1 MPTGDSALRAPLA
14 TLAPRPPHGP
24 RAPTA
29 CGPRHRQAGF
39 SYLLLLFS
47 LVLAGLAA
55 AHTGQHW
62 VQAGQRAREAELAW
76 RAQQITQALALYAQ
90 HTPVG
95 HAAWPLALD
104 ELLADHRH
112 QPPARWLRQAFADP
126 FTAQADWLL
135 QRDADGRIRGL
146 ASRSRQPA
154 FGPLPAGA
162 ELQTAGAGPVTV
174 GDWWFHAV
182 LRRPDASAVP
192 AAELDAHTTADPGH
206 HQANEAASSA
216 ATSGGNP

>member
-1 MPTGDSALRAPLA
+1 MPTGDRAPRTPA
-14 TLAPRPPHGP
+14 APGP
-24 RAPTA
+24 RA
-29 CGPRHRQAGF
+29 RQAGF

-47 LVLAGLAA
+47 LVLAGVAA

-76 RAQQITQALALYAQ
+76 RAQQITQALVQYAR
-90 HTPVG
+90 HTPAG
-95 HAAWPLALD
+95 QAAWPLALE
-104 ELLADHRH
+104 ELLADRRH
-112 QPPARWLRQAFADP
+112 QPPARWLRQAYADP

-154 FGPLPAGA
+154 SGPLPAGA
-162 ELQTAGAGPVTV
+162 ELQAAGVGPVAV

-182 LRRPDASAVP
+182 LPPQPTPTAHATP
-192 AAELDAHTTADPGH
+192 AAVDPAVAPPPAPEITPAAPDPAPLDTPGGGDPADPDS
-206 HQANEAASSA
+206 NR
-216 ATSGGNP
+216 P